1 MKLTTA
7 IFIVA
12 GAMIAVLAGLLL
24 LQKNALDR
32 LETEATQLRVAN
44 LTLTQSIERL
54 TQQRKVDD
62 RIVTEFTKGLADL
75 RARTE
80 TQTKLLADLEKA
92 DADVKDYLS
101 IRIPTSLSGLL
112 TNGADANRT
121 GDATGQPVDTVPGK
135 VQGADGNDGRPVDR

>member
-101 IRIPTSLSGLL
+101 IRNHIPI
-112 TNGADANRT
+112 D
-121 GDATGQPVDTVPGK
+121 DVPE
-135 VQGADGNDGRPVDR
+135 AGNIVGTTILIV

>member
-112 TNGADANRT
+112 TNGT
-121 GDATGQPVDTVPGK
+121 GKDGTGLPSRQPTDEVPGK
-135 VQGADGNDGRPVDR
+135 AQGAN